1 VAGFQ
6 KAVLRKV
13 ISGPRYQSDQCHQ
26 LPDDSIFYHLIS
38 SKGGGTVMAYRTMI
52 FEKRE
57 GIGIMTMNRPN
68 RLNSINTTMQA
79 EMKDIWSQI
88 EQDRS
93 LRVIIIT
100 GGDKCFSA
108 GADIKEQFPAGK
120 SRPSSRDQFKKFE
133 DDDRPFI
140 AAVSGFCLGGGLEL
154 ALCCDLRIATENA
167 KFGLPELR
175 IGSVPGAGGM
185 QRLPR
190 LVGITKAKEIL
201 YTADRIDAREA
212 LRIGLINRIV
222 SEADLLNEAM
232 KLAETMLAMPPH
244 GLKIAKR
251 CVNEGMQVDLQT
263 ALKLDLAISL
273 QEMST
278 PTAIENRAEGL
289 NAFREKRKPQFKV
302 E

>member
-1 VAGFQ
+1 MTYETI
-6 KAVLRKV
+6 L
-13 ISGPRYQSDQCHQ
+13 
-26 LPDDSIFYHLIS
+26 
-38 SKGGGTVMAYRTMI
+38 

-57 GIGIMTMNRPN
+57 DLAILTMNRPDS
-68 RLNSINTTMQA
+68 LNSINTRMQA
-79 EMKDIWSQI
+79 EMKSLWEEI

-93 LRVIIIT
+93 IRVIIIT
-100 GGDKCFSA
+100 GGEKCFSA
-108 GADIKEQFPAGK
+108 GADIKEQFPAGQ

-140 AAVSGFCLGGGLEL
+140 AAISGFCLGGGLEL
-154 ALCCDLRIATENA
+154 ALCCDLRLATPSS
-167 KFGLPELR
+167 KFGLVELK

-190 LVGITKAKEIL
+190 LIGITKAKEML
-201 YTADRIDAREA
+201 YTASRIDAEEA
-212 LRIGLINRIV
+212 YRIGLINKV
-222 SEADLLNEAM
+222 VPESALLDEAVQ
-232 KLAETMLAMPPH
+232 LAQTMLEFPPH

-263 ALKLDLAISL
+263 ALKLDLAISV

-289 NAFREKRKPQFKV
+289 KAFREKRKPRFKV
-302 E
+302 G

>member
-1 VAGFQ
+1 
-6 KAVLRKV
+6 
-13 ISGPRYQSDQCHQ
+13 
-26 LPDDSIFYHLIS
+26 
-38 SKGGGTVMAYRTMI
+38 MAYETLI
-52 FEKRE
+52 FEKKD
-57 GIGIMTMNRPN
+57 GIAIITMNRPDN
-68 RLNSINTTMQA
+68 LNSINTRMQA
-79 EMKDIWSQI
+79 EMKAIWEDL

-93 LRVIIIT
+93 IRVIIFT
-100 GGDKCFSA
+100 GGEKCFSA
-108 GADIKEQFPAGK
+108 GADIKEQFPAGQ

-133 DDDRPFI
+133 DDDRPII
-140 AAVSGFCLGGGLEL
+140 AAISGFCLGGGLEL
-154 ALCCDLRIATENA
+154 ALCCDLRIATESA

-201 YTADRIDAREA
+201 YTAGRIDAQEA
-212 LRIGLINRIV
+212 LRIGLINKIV
-222 SEADLLNEAM
+222 PADSLMEKAL
-232 KLAETMLAMPPH
+232 KQAETMLAMPPH

-263 ALKLDLAISL
+263 ALKLDLAVSV

-289 NAFREKRKPQFKV
+289 RAFREKRKPQFKV
-302 E
+302 D